1 MKYDVQQ
8 VIVPLSIIKRNPYF
22 FRATDEINANKNINV
37 ECVDCIHDTRDVE
50 LSNWI
55 IITSITIPKL
65 LSIPITPAKVM
76 KAPIQ
81 TNHAR
86 YESSDLVHIISKT
99 IEPLECFRYL

>member
-1 MKYDVQQ
+1 MKKAHTIYDVQQ
-8 VIVPLSIIKRNPYF
+8 IRVPFSIITRNPHF
-22 FRATDEINANKNINV
+22 FSTTDEINANKNINV
-37 ECVDCIHDTRDVE
+37 ECVDCIHDTLDVE
-50 LSNWI
+50 LSNWV

-86 YESSDLVHIISKT
+86 HESSDLVHIISKKKT
-99 IEPLECFRYL
+99 